1 MKPIGIMT
9 DSHCGISRKEAE
21 ALGVW
26 ILPMPFYLDD
36 VCYYED
42 VTITREAFYE
52 RMREGAKVS
61 TSQHSP
67 EAVMQMWD
75 KMLLEYDKILFM
87 PMSSGLSGACATA
100 VMLSQEP
107 EYEGRVLVVDNGRVS
122 VLQHRSILDALELV
136 EEGCSA
142 EEIKAILEQSRAEMT
157 IYLAVNTL
165 EYLKRGGRVT
175 PAAAAIGTILNIKPI
190 LKLDVGKLDSFRKC
204 RSFSAARKE
213 MLKAMRR
220 DLETRFK
227 EAYEKGELYLV
238 AASGADA
245 DGAQDWIQEIRAEFP
260 GMDVLYDNL
269 SLGVS
274 CHTGPD
280 AMGLGW
286 TVKPARPDK
295 P

>member
-1 MKPIGIMT
+1 
-9 DSHCGISRKEAE
+9 
-21 ALGVW
+21 
-26 ILPMPFYLDD
+26 
-36 VCYYED
+36 
-42 VTITREAFYE
+42 
-52 RMREGAKVS
+52 
-61 TSQHSP
+61 
-67 EAVMQMWD
+67 MQMWD
-75 KMLLEYDKILFM
+75 KMLLEYDKIIFR

-157 IYLAVNTL
+157 IYLGVNTL

-175 PAAAAIGTILNIKPI
+175 PAAAAIGTILNIKAI

-238 AASGADA
+238 AASSADA